1 MAGSSR
7 ITLKGDIDPDSRKA
21 IVHQNFLFYYE
32 VSVQYEVAG
41 VCRYIYKRTSIRS
54 KRGE

>member
-32 VSVQYEVAG
+32 VSVQYEGAG